1 MEDVM
6 VLQKSIA
13 LIVAGLV
20 LPKNSALKDAVAGRK
35 SPEDMT
41 LPGLGVFIQRVSLI
55 IRLDYF
61 KKKLMLHPEKNLWNC
76 GYV

>member
-1 MEDVM
+1 M

-61 KKKLMLHPEKNLWNC
+61 KKKLMLHPEKNLSNC